1 MRRSSRRATSAEP
14 TASTS
19 RGAADGEEEE
29 DEAGLDEGIRRSSR
43 LRHKPPMKMAA
54 AGGQGGKDG
63 DGESSTSEEEEDD
76 GDNDDE
82 EDEDDVSTRRNLRP
96 RRTHREP
103 QRFAYEQPVPMGRS
117 SSRNRIGG
125 HELRNLDQ
133 YSSEEEF
140 QGGRDGGRR
149 RRYNTRENRRPI
161 RRYDASGGRS
171 VERRAGRDDFR
182 RGGGGGGG
190 GGRSRNRDKKRVSYR
205 ERDTSSSSSSDDP
218 DDARFEKRKAKR
230 MAVER
235 SKLMPLN
242 FGKDDMR
249 KSIFKVTVKKYQ
261 ILYLLLMKIESPAFF
276 SKFRECAD
284 RSLTRFDLHSR
295 RDRSWVRAWPT
306 CVRWR
311 WT

>member
-14 TASTS
+14 VASTS
-19 RGAADGEEEE
+19 KGAADGEEE
-29 DEAGLDEGIRRSSR
+29 DADLDEGTRRSSR
-43 LRHKPPMKMAA
+43 LRHKPPMKMSA
-54 AGGQGGKDG
+54 AGGEEDRTG
-63 DGESSTSEEEEDD
+63 DDDESSTSEEEEDD
-76 GDNDDE
+76 GDNNED

-103 QRFAYEQPVPMGRS
+103 QRFAYEPPVPMRT

-133 YSSEEEF
+133 YSSEDEF
-140 QGGRDGGRR
+140 QAGRDGGRR

-161 RRYDASGGRS
+161 RRYDASSGRG
-171 VERRAGRDDFR
+171 ERRAGREEFR

-190 GGRSRNRDKKRVSYR
+190 GGRRDRDHKKRVSYR

-242 FGKDDMR
+242 LGKDDMR
-249 KSIFKVTVKKYQ
+249 KSIFKVTIVWIK
-261 ILYLLLMKIESPAFF
+261 S
-276 SKFRECAD
+276 SCA
-284 RSLTRFDLHSR
+284 
-295 RDRSWVRAWPT
+295 
-306 CVRWR
+306 
-311 WT
+311 